1 MKAVEIIPVALSRDV
16 ALIAHAA
23 AFLDEEEQRRA
34 ARFVVEEPRM
44 SFTVARAVLRILL
57 GQRLG
62 IAPAA
67 VRFTYGAYG
76 KPAVNGDLRFNL
88 SHAGSM
94 ALYGFAWG
102 REIGVDIEHHRRQTD
117 RMGIAQRFFHPDE
130 CARILQLPEQLR
142 EKAFYD
148 VWSRKEAY
156 IKATGMGLSLPLT
169 GFQVPVAGGELRKWR
184 EDQREWTMWL
194 PPREIAGYSHAMVYE
209 GAEADV
215 LDAGVVSCERILTAP

>member
-1 MKAVEIIPVALSRDV
+1 MTAVELIPVALSRDPAV
-16 ALIAHAA
+16 LARAA
-23 AFLDEEEQRRA
+23 AFLDEEERRRA

-62 IAPAA
+62 IAPGE

-76 KPAVNGDLRFNL
+76 KPAVEGDLRFNV
-88 SHAGSM
+88 SHAGRM

-102 REIGVDIEHHRRQTD
+102 REIGVDIEYHRRQTD
-117 RMGIAQRFFHPDE
+117 RMGIAQRFFHPEE
-130 CARILQLPEQLR
+130 CARILELPEELR
-142 EKAFYD
+142 ERAFYE

-169 GFQVPVAGGELRKWR
+169 GFQVPVMGGQLRKWS
-184 EDQREWTMWL
+184 EDPREWTMWL
-194 PPREIAGYSHAMVYE
+194 PAREMDGYSYAMVYE
-209 GAEADV
+209 GAETE
-215 LDAGVVSCERILTAP
+215 VVARGCWESEEILGC